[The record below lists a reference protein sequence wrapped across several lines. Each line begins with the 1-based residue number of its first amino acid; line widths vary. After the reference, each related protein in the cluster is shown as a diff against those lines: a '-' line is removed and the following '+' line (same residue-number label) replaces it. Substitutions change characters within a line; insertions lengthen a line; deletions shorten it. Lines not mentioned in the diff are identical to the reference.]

1 MTDKTV
7 SSSKSSSKSS
17 SSSPALEKQ
26 RPPKVLFTF
35 LSLSLSFRVWLMMRK
50 QSRLSQKPTKSRVFF
65 LASLAC
71 EGTDERRGH
80 QRKERTQKAERFER
94 FSQTDICVAET
105 QMKRDN
111 TFREKRQNKKISLAF
126 SLSLSLQS
134 FVSSVVA
141 FGRRYESYLKLIS
154 FFFKRS
160 AFTTREEERRESFA
174 YTVYIIA
181 SSWNRF
187 PRFRRSVLRVRVRVR
202 RARLDLPFFAA
213 A

>member
-1 MTDKTV
+1 MMTDKTV

-126 SLSLSLQS
+126 SLSLSPEFCLVRCCVWEKIRILFKINLFLLQ
-134 FVSSVVA
+134 
-141 FGRRYESYLKLIS
+141 
-154 FFFKRS
+154 
-160 AFTTREEERRESFA
+160 EERFHDERRREKGKFRVYCIYHRVVVESF
-174 YTVYIIA
+174 
-181 SSWNRF
+181 SSF
-187 PRFRRSVLRVRVRVR
+187 S
-202 RARLDLPFFAA
+202 
-213 A
+213 

>member
-1 MTDKTV
+1 
-7 SSSKSSSKSS
+7 
-17 SSSPALEKQ
+17 
-26 RPPKVLFTF
+26 
-35 LSLSLSFRVWLMMRK
+35 
-50 QSRLSQKPTKSRVFF
+50 
-65 LASLAC
+65 
-71 EGTDERRGH
+71 
-80 QRKERTQKAERFER
+80 
-94 FSQTDICVAET
+94 
-105 QMKRDN
+105 MKRDN

-126 SLSLSLQS
+126 SLSLSLS
-134 FVSSVVA
+134 RVLSSVA
-141 FGRRYESYLKLIS
+141 FGRRYESYLIIIS

-174 YTVYIIA
+174 YTIYIIA

>member
-1 MTDKTV
+1 M
-7 SSSKSSSKSS
+7 
-17 SSSPALEKQ
+17 AIIN
-26 RPPKVLFTF
+26 
-35 LSLSLSFRVWLMMRK
+35 
-50 QSRLSQKPTKSRVFF
+50 
-65 LASLAC
+65 
-71 EGTDERRGH
+71 

-126 SLSLSLQS
+126 LSLSLQS

-141 FGRRYESYLKLIS
+141 FGRRYRSYLKLIS

-160 AFTTREEERRESFA
+160 AFTTREEERRKVSRILYISSRRRGIVFLVFVKESFKSKSKSKKSTFGFA
-174 YTVYIIA
+174 
-181 SSWNRF
+181 
-187 PRFRRSVLRVRVRVR
+187 
-202 RARLDLPFFAA
+202 FFAA